1 MSKRSRTGSTESAPV
16 PAQPAPSRLVQ
27 ARVPAELYKRI
38 ERCANAEMISVAAYV
53 RRTLKNYVPGG

>member
-1 MSKRSRTGSTESAPV
+1 MTKTKSRTGSTAPV
-16 PAQPAPSRLVQ
+16 PPAPPTRLVQ

-38 ERCANAEMISVAAYV
+38 ERNAREEMISVAAYV